1 MTDFELEMNG
11 CRLIKEGK
19 FAGAWEVPEILPIYL
34 NEESIGRNYVYDPDG
49 ENMVCWSVQD
59 SNIIGLHRIINDN
72 TFEGFIKLSEANG
85 FKAGDPR
92 IYKDYVC
99 IGCKDDALKVI
110 ERFPNL
116 VPQYEAEE
124 DEPVPPHIL
133 RAYEKWLTEQP
144 VEVVVAQN
152 CELTEANKEITI
164 DDIYEIEN
172 KGYVNSDS
180 ENINSISNEAQLRN
194 SRKDKKEKKKKS
206 FWKFWK

>member
-19 FAGAWEVPEILPIYL
+19 FAGAWEVPEILPVYL

-49 ENMVCWSVQD
+49 ENMICWSVQD
-59 SNIIGLHRIINDN
+59 SNVMGLHRLINEN
-72 TFEGFIKLSEANG
+72 TFEGFIKWSEVNG
-85 FKAGDPR
+85 YKAGDPR

-99 IGCKDDALKVI
+99 IGCQDDALKVI

-144 VEVVVAQN
+144 A
-152 CELTEANKEITI
+152 EAVISLDGEMMNTNKEITAANI
-164 DDIYEIEN
+164 NEFEN
-172 KGYVNSDS
+172 KGYMDSDS
-180 ENINSISNEAQLRN
+180 RN
-194 SRKDKKEKKKKS
+194 SRSIRNEGLGNSGEEKEEKKSKG
-206 FWKFWK
+206 FWRG